1 MKPRY
6 PGYFT
11 DVPGFK
17 LGNAEDKER
26 ATGVTVILAPDGT
39 HASVEVRGG
48 APGTRETDLLKPENS
63 VQTINAI
70 VLSGGSA
77 FGLDSASGVVKYLA
91 ERNIGFDTGFR
102 RVPIVPGC
110 VLFDL
115 SVGDSMAFPTADM
128 GYKACEN
135 AVENNTDMGNIGA
148 GCGASVGK
156 IHGMSCAMKGGLGQA
171 SLRWG
176 NIIVSAVVA
185 VNALGDIFDF
195 ANGNEMIAGL
205 MNEQGERLDTVTE
218 LSKMAAV
225 PNFDQNGRNT
235 TIAAIATNAKLDK
248 TGCLKVSQIAQDG
261 YARAIH
267 PVHTLADGDT
277 IFTLSNGNESADAN
291 VVGVMAAEVIQR
303 SIVNACIMAENAHDL
318 RAYRDL

>member
-115 SVGDSMAFPTADM
+115 SVGDS
-128 GYKACEN
+128 GY
-135 AVENNTDMGNIGA
+135 GI
-148 GCGASVGK
+148 
-156 IHGMSCAMKGGLGQA
+156 
-171 SLRWG
+171 
-176 NIIVSAVVA
+176 
-185 VNALGDIFDF
+185 
-195 ANGNEMIAGL
+195 
-205 MNEQGERLDTVTE
+205 
-218 LSKMAAV
+218 
-225 PNFDQNGRNT
+225 
-235 TIAAIATNAKLDK
+235 
-248 TGCLKVSQIAQDG
+248 
-261 YARAIH
+261 
-267 PVHTLADGDT
+267 
-277 IFTLSNGNESADAN
+277 
-291 VVGVMAAEVIQR
+291 
-303 SIVNACIMAENAHDL
+303 
-318 RAYRDL
+318 